1 MMAIKVFLKKEIME
15 IIKTNKIYIIFLLFL
30 FFGLSSPI
38 LTKMMPEIISQ
49 IAGDFQILLPEQTW
63 IDSFNQF
70 FKNLNQIVLI
80 AVIIVFMGSVVGE
93 VERGT
98 ALLVLSK
105 SSSRASFIIAKF
117 LAAVV
122 ILIISLLIAYAGC
135 LLYTIILFPDVSFSL
150 SLQATLL
157 FLIFSIYILSVTIG
171 ISAIVKSQI
180 VAGVVTLGIYFIS
193 SMLSLFNN
201 RLGYYS
207 PGRLLKYQGEIL
219 NGTASLSD
227 VFLTSAITIIISLAF
242 LFLGIAIFNKR
253 EFYSNN

>member
-1 MMAIKVFLKKEIME
+1 
-15 IIKTNKIYIIFLLFL
+15 
-30 FFGLSSPI
+30 
-38 LTKMMPEIISQ
+38 
-49 IAGDFQILLPEQTW
+49 
-63 IDSFNQF
+63 
-70 FKNLNQIVLI
+70 VLI

-98 ALLVLSK
+98 AILVLTK
-105 SSSRASFIIAKF
+105 SSSRASFVIAKF

-135 LLYTIILFPDVSFSL
+135 LFYTIILFPDVSFNL

-180 VAGVVTLGIYFIS
+180 VAGVAALSIYFVS
-193 SMLSLFNN
+193 SIISLFNN
-201 RLGYYS
+201 GLGYYS
-207 PGRLLKYQGEIL
+207 PGRLLKYQSEIL
-219 NGTASLSD
+219 NGTVGLSD
-227 VFLTSAITIIISLAF
+227 VFLTSAVTIIISLAF

>member
-1 MMAIKVFLKKEIME
+1 
-15 IIKTNKIYIIFLLFL
+15 
-30 FFGLSSPI
+30 
-38 LTKMMPEIISQ
+38 MMPEIISK
-49 IAGDFQILLPEQTW
+49 IVGDIQILLPEQTW

-98 ALLVLSK
+98 ALLVLTK

-135 LLYTIILFPDVSFSL
+135 LFYTIILFPDVSFNL
-150 SLQATLL
+150 SLQAALL
-157 FLIFSIYILSVTIG
+157 FLIFSIYILSVT
-171 ISAIVKSQI
+171 
-180 VAGVVTLGIYFIS
+180 IYFIS

-207 PGRLLKYQGEIL
+207 PGRLIKYQSEIL

-227 VFLTSAITIIISLAF
+227 AFLTSAITIIISLAF